1 MRLFTGF
8 VLSILMMSAAF
19 ADTIELINGKK
30 MEGSF
35 VGREGDAIKFDVD
48 GISMT
53 FNAAD
58 VKNISMGSAA
68 KTSSDTK
75 NEAKSETVAKTGDAD
90 KKSTVPAG
98 TTLVIRIG
106 ETLNP
111 SKNAEGHKFTAKL
124 ESAVVIDGVTI
135 VPVDSNVYGVVLEA
149 KKSRR
154 LAGQASIKLGIT
166 DIRING
172 QMHKIKT
179 TALTGVGEQTAKKT
193 AGQTAKWAA
202 VGGLADGSS
211 GAKTGAKVG
220 LGAAIL
226 TGGNQAEIKAGTLL
240 EFSLTEAVNL

>member
-1 MRLFTGF
+1 MRLMTGF
-8 VLSILMMSAAF
+8 ILSTLMMSVAF
-19 ADTIELINGKK
+19 ADVIELSNGKK
-30 MEGSF
+30 YEGSF

-53 FNAAD
+53 FDAAD
-58 VKNISMGSAA
+58 VKNISMGSVA
-68 KTSSDTK
+68 KTTSET
-75 NEAKSETVAKTGDAD
+75 KSETVAKTGNAD
-90 KKSTVPAG
+90 KKSSVPVGTV
-98 TTLVIRIG
+98 LVIRIA

-111 SKNAEGHKFTAKL
+111 SKHAEGHKFTAKL
-124 ESAVVIDGVTI
+124 ESAIVIDGETI

-154 LAGQASIKLGIT
+154 LVGKASIKIGVT

-179 TALTGVGEQTAKKT
+179 TALTGVGEQTAKKS

-202 VGGLADGSS
+202 IGGLADGSD

>member
-1 MRLFTGF
+1 MKLITAF
-8 VLSILMMSAAF
+8 VLLTLTLSAAF
-19 ADTIELINGKK
+19 ADEIELSNGKK
-30 MEGSF
+30 YEGSF
-35 VGREGDAIKFDVD
+35 VGREGDEIKFDVD

-58 VKNISMGSAA
+58 VKNISMGSVA
-68 KTSSDTK
+68 KTTSNTK
-75 NEAKSETVAKTGDAD
+75 SEAKSETEAKTSNAD
-90 KKSTVPAG
+90 KKSIVPVG

-154 LAGQASIKLGIT
+154 LAGKASIKIGVT

-179 TALTGVGEQTAKKT
+179 TALTGVGEQTAKKS

-202 VGGLADGSS
+202 IGGLADGSD

-220 LGAAIL
+220 LGAALL

>member
-1 MRLFTGF
+1 MTGF
-8 VLSILMMSAAF
+8 ILSTLMMSVAF
-19 ADTIELINGKK
+19 ADEIELSNGKK
-30 MEGSF
+30 YEGSF

-53 FNAAD
+53 FDAAD
-58 VKNISMGSAA
+58 VKNISMGSVA
-68 KTSSDTK
+68 KTTSET
-75 NEAKSETVAKTGDAD
+75 KSETVTKTGNAD
-90 KKSTVPAG
+90 KKSSVPAG
-98 TTLVIRIG
+98 TVLVIRIA

-124 ESAVVIDGVTI
+124 ESAIVIDGKTI

-154 LAGQASIKLGIT
+154 LAGKASIKIGVT

-179 TALTGVGEQTAKKT
+179 TALTGVGEQTAKKS

-202 VGGLADGSS
+202 IGGLADGSD
-211 GAKTGAKVG
+211 GARTGAKVG

>member
-1 MRLFTGF
+1 MRLMTGF
-8 VLSILMMSAAF
+8 ILSTLMMSVAF
-19 ADTIELINGKK
+19 ADVIELSNGKQI
-30 MEGSF
+30 EGSF

-53 FNAAD
+53 FDAAD
-58 VKNISMGSAA
+58 VKNISMGSVA
-68 KTSSDTK
+68 KTTSET
-75 NEAKSETVAKTGDAD
+75 KSETVAKTGTAD
-90 KKSTVPAG
+90 KKSSVPAG
-98 TTLVIRIG
+98 TVLVIRIA

-124 ESAVVIDGVTI
+124 ESAIVIDGETI

-154 LAGQASIKLGIT
+154 LAGKASIKIGVT

-179 TALTGVGEQTAKKT
+179 TALTGVGEQTAKKS

-202 VGGLADGSS
+202 IGGLADGSD